1 MNSDKGNGANVV
13 STPRRKRRS
22 WIRRMLLILLC
33 PLIIVA
39 AINVWVLAATRGKVY
54 RADGKTPSEAVALVL
69 GTSKRQENGQ
79 PNLHFTR
86 RLDAA
91 AALYKRGQVRHVLV
105 SGANPGPFYNEPRD
119 MKDGLVARGVPAA
132 AITCDTRGWRTL
144 DSVMRARERFGLRR
158 RAPIVSDGWHVP
170 RALFIARKCGLD
182 AIGISAAPV
191 PVKNSLKARTR
202 EWGARVLV
210 VLDLYVPIPGR
221 EIQNQPVRSIS
232 APSGASPDARPR
244 APSGDAQRFG
254 GRAARGEVRA
264 VRWHGRLA
272 REWSPDK
279 SVWPT

>member
-158 RAPIVSDGWHVP
+158 CAIVSDGWHVP

-191 PVKNSLKARTR
+191 PVKYSLKARTR

-210 VLDLYVPIPGR
+210 VLDLYVLDTRPRDSKSAGEVDLGTIGR
-221 EIQNQPVRSIS
+221 EPRR
-232 APSGASPDARPR
+232 PPAS
-244 APSGDAQRFG
+244 AQR
-254 GRAARGEVRA
+254 
-264 VRWHGRLA
+264 
-272 REWSPDK
+272 
-279 SVWPT
+279 